1 MLWIY
6 LPYFFAD
13 CKLMQGRKFI
23 SKEKQV
29 KAAHL
34 LQYAVDESE
43 NSPENELT
51 LNKILC
57 GLDIHQPI
65 ERFVELSDSEK
76 QATHKL
82 IRSAVKNWPILKNT
96 SVEGYQQTF
105 LQREGKIIR
114 VDDGWQV
121 IVERKTLDVLLK
133 RLPYSIGM
141 IRQPWMRTTIW
152 VEWV

>member
-1 MLWIY
+1 M
-6 LPYFFAD
+6 
-13 CKLMQGRKFI
+13 
-23 SKEKQV
+23 
-29 KAAHL
+29 
-34 LQYAVDESE
+34 
-43 NSPENELT
+43 
-51 LNKILC
+51 
-57 GLDIHQPI
+57 
-65 ERFVELSDSEK
+65 
-76 QATHKL
+76 
-82 IRSAVKNWPILKNT
+82 
-96 SVEGYQQTF
+96 EGYQQTF